1 MLLNNTLKV
10 LDEGGVPKSKI
21 TIFLANKDELK
32 DYKQK
37 IKGYKFVVG
46 VKGLGNQRN
55 FISDYYPEGKYIISM
70 DDDIEKVIDIKGNTV
85 RDLPA
90 LFQRGYEALKQN
102 NAYLW
107 GPNKSAN
114 PFYLKDNV
122 SDRFNLI
129 QGPFFGYINRR
140 DADLRIGTADGFY
153 EDIERT
159 IKHWIKDGVVIRL
172 NDVGYKTNFRTNTG
186 GLQSTNPQRM
196 AESKV
201 KAYQLMK
208 KYPTL
213 IKDVVY
219 QKKSDWYLPVLVTGY
234 PRIDSQ

>member
-10 LDEGGVPKSKI
+10 LEEGGVPKSKI

-55 FISDYYPEGKYIISM
+55 FMMNYYPEGKYIISM
-70 DDDIEKVIDIKGNTV
+70 DDDIEKIIDIKGNPV

-90 LFQRGYEALKQN
+90 LFQRGYDALKQN
-102 NAYLW
+102 NAFLW

-140 DADLRIGTADGFY
+140 DADLRADPDYSIF
-153 EDIERT
+153 EDIDRT

-186 GLQSTNPQRM
+186 GLQSTNPQRE

-201 KAYQLMK
+201 KAYELMK

-219 QKKSDWYLPVLVTGY
+219 QKKSDWYIPVLVSGY